1 MKRFTLVMIAL
12 LASFQLASA
21 KSKFGK
27 YTLEVGPEIALPMG
41 DFSDVSGLGF
51 GVFATAK
58 YPVMPKLVATVTA
71 AALYFLEKEQSIL
84 GSTTKSQYSGLPF
97 VAGARYYVMPALYV
111 GGEVGFLTMTSTVE
125 VNIPGFAN
133 VSASDNTTNLCFAPQ
148 VGYEVGK
155 FCVSAQYVIAGD
167 FKFLGAR
174 VGYAIGGK

>member
-1 MKRFTLVMIAL
+1 MIAL

-21 KSKFGK
+21 QSKFGK
-27 YTLEVGPEIALPMG
+27 FAFEVGPEIALPMG

-51 GVFATAK
+51 GAVVTVK
-58 YPVMPKLVATVTA
+58 YPVMPKLVATATA
-71 AALYFLEKEQSIL
+71 GYLYFLEKEQSIL
-84 GSTTKSQYSGLPF
+84 GSTIKTQYSGIPI
-97 VAGARYYVMPALYV
+97 VAGVRYYVMPALYV
-111 GGEVGFLTMTSTVE
+111 GGEVGILMMSGTAES
-125 VNIPGFAN
+125 NIPGLGN
-133 VSASDNTTNLCFAPQ
+133 ISVSDDTNKLSFAPQ